1 MKCGCDMINQKYLK
15 KLISGQCPVPTG
27 AYSSINYLELVAK
40 KKSKYK
46 KRKILY
52 YFFNII

>member
-15 KLISGQCPVPTG
+15 KLISGQRPVPSG

-40 KKSKYK
+40 KNRNI
-46 KRKILY
+46 KREKFSTIFL
-52 YFFNII
+52 I